1 MLLEIQIGTRRF
13 ITLRPDKSRRSFTSS
28 GKPDPWQKSV
38 SHRKSERWKRN
49 RNRTNGFFYFRKKFP
64 VFSENFFMDADFF
77 RLRNYSAAK
86 FAFSCSGNNW
96 VGICDTVQCCPILTG
111 ICDTIQSRW
120 YSSVSEIL
128 GCLLNCPMMMI
139 LTGISDT
146 YRTVDVILVGIND
159 NLVPAELSSAS
170 DATYRCL

>member
-1 MLLEIQIGTRRF
+1 
-13 ITLRPDKSRRSFTSS
+13 
-28 GKPDPWQKSV
+28 
-38 SHRKSERWKRN
+38 
-49 RNRTNGFFYFRKKFP
+49 
-64 VFSENFFMDADFF
+64 MDADFF

-111 ICDTIQSRW
+111 ICDTVQSRW

-128 GCLLNCPMMMI
+128 GCLLNCPMMMMI

-170 DATYRCL
+170 DATYRCLRFYYYYAISIYLICFASGSTARHVFSYDCLSLINYRC